1 MNVIVSNRQ
10 KEIIDNANIDA
21 IKDLNGLFN
30 VNDLITKFKNY
41 FFSKMILDATSIVD
55 FATKDV
61 LTTLANEIGPERLI
75 ILLRNS

>member
-30 VNDLITKFKNY
+30 VNDLINKFKNY
-41 FFSKMILDATSIVD
+41 FFSKMILDATSIVN
-55 FATKDV
+55 FASREV
-61 LTTLANEIGPERLI
+61 LTT
-75 ILLRNS
+75 